1 MRDAA
6 EQGAVQRAATD
17 WAADFRADD
26 TQSSNGW
33 GIARSNGG
41 WGFSETSNEGV
52 GFGLG
57 FASTMDAAACGT
69 VGEGDFYWGGLAST
83 LFWVDP
89 VEDLYVIFMT
99 QLIPSSTFNFRGQI
113 KNIVYGALRAA

>member
-1 MRDAA
+1 MQPHSDPLKVMGGVVAHKILVTAQRPNTSFPFWGLL
-6 EQGAVQRAATD
+6 GAL
-17 WAADFRADD
+17 
-26 TQSSNGW
+26 
-33 GIARSNGG
+33 
-41 WGFSETSNEGV
+41 

-69 VGEGDFYWGGLAST
+69 VGQGDFYWGGLAST

-113 KNIVYGALRAA
+113 KNIVYGALRSDTDH

>member
-1 MRDAA
+1 M
-6 EQGAVQRAATD
+6 
-17 WAADFRADD
+17 
-26 TQSSNGW
+26 
-33 GIARSNGG
+33 
-41 WGFSETSNEGV
+41 SETV
-52 GFGLG
+52 GELVPEVISSVGESTISAGGRPFLLRCSLIVSG
-57 FASTMDAAACGT
+57 FDSVSTMDAAACGT

-113 KNIVYGALRAA
+113 KNIVYGALRSGTDY